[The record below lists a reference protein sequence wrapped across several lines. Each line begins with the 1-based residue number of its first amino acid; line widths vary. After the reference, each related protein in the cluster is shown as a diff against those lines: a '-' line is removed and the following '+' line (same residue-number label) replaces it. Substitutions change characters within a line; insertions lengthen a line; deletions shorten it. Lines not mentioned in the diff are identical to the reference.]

1 VVDEFHIRVHE
12 ASHRRPEGW
21 RDSENT
27 EHSDS
32 AELAFAGDLS
42 DTTPAPPCDDH
53 RHPAGRFEIDF
64 SAPTVG
70 FRQLEGEQQPGF
82 LSFSASMTP
91 DNRPPRK
98 RRRRR
103 GRPQGS
109 FAGQSMMPDGSMSA
123 PMNDSPDN
131 QDGGNAPLPSQ
142 PGTGPGPGGRRRRR
156 RRSRHRGYQQPMM
169 GQEGSAAPIELPS
182 GELIPSAGV
191 LYIKP
196 NGTGLLV
203 KMEDN
208 YAPAPGDPIVPR
220 STIDR
225 LHLQSGLHL
234 AGSARRAGNNLEF
247 VGLEQVE
254 GMSLEEYRES
264 RRPFSELISIDP
276 NEMFKL
282 ETEPERL
289 TTRVLDLLAPIG
301 RGQRCLIVAPP
312 KAGKTTL
319 LKDIAHGVNRN
330 HPDVIVFVLLV
341 DERPE
346 EVTDFRRSVEKG
358 EVIASSSD
366 ETAENHILI
375 AEVVLER
382 ARRLVEMKK
391 DVLIL
396 CDSIT
401 RMSRAYNNEQRG
413 SGKILSGGIDA
424 RTMEKPRRFFGA
436 ARNAEDWGSLTI
448 IATALVDTGSR
459 MDEVIF
465 QEFKGTGNTEIV
477 LDRGLFE
484 RRIFPAMNI
493 AQTGTRKEEK
503 LLPPPVLAKVHTLR
517 RALAGT
523 DPMNAMKMLLERLQK
538 FPSNDAFLK
547 SF

>member
-1 VVDEFHIRVHE
+1 MR
-12 ASHRRPEGW
+12 
-21 RDSENT
+21 
-27 EHSDS
+27 
-32 AELAFAGDLS
+32 
-42 DTTPAPPCDDH
+42 
-53 RHPAGRFEIDF
+53 
-64 SAPTVG
+64 
-70 FRQLEGEQQPGF
+70 
-82 LSFSASMTP
+82 P
-91 DNRPPRK
+91 DNN
-98 RRRRR
+98 
-103 GRPQGS
+103 
-109 FAGQSMMPDGSMSA
+109 AG
-123 PMNDSPDN
+123 
-131 QDGGNAPLPSQ
+131 APLP
-142 PGTGPGPGGRRRRR
+142 P
-156 RRSRHRGYQQPMM
+156 
-169 GQEGSAAPIELPS
+169 ALDIAP
-182 GELIPSAGV
+182 GELVAVSGV

-196 NGTGLLV
+196 NGSGLLV
-203 KMEDN
+203 SVEN
-208 YAPAPGDPIVPR
+208 NFVPQPGDAIVPR
-220 STIDR
+220 STIEK
-225 LHLQSGLHL
+225 LHLQTGLL
-234 AGSARRAGNNLEF
+234 LTGQARRAGNNIEM

-254 GMSLEEYRES
+254 GMALEEYRES

-289 TTRVLDLLAPIG
+289 TTRVLDLLSPLG
-301 RGQRCLIVAPP
+301 RGQRCLVVAPP

-319 LKDIAHGVNRN
+319 LKDIAHGINTN
-330 HPDVIVFVLLV
+330 HPDVTVIVLLV

-346 EVTDFRRSVEKG
+346 EVTDFRRTIEKG
-358 EVIASSSD
+358 DVIASSSD
-366 ETAENHILI
+366 ETADNHILI
-375 AEVVLER
+375 AEIVIER
-382 ARRLVEMKK
+382 ARRLVELKK
-391 DVLIL
+391 DVVIL

-436 ARNAEDWGSLTI
+436 ARNAEEWGSLTI
-448 IATALVDTGSR
+448 VATALVDTGSR

-503 LLPPPVLAKVHTLR
+503 LLPPTVLPKIHTLR

-523 DPMNAMKMLLERLQK
+523 DPLTAMKMLLERLQK

>member
-1 VVDEFHIRVHE
+1 
-12 ASHRRPEGW
+12 
-21 RDSENT
+21 
-27 EHSDS
+27 
-32 AELAFAGDLS
+32 
-42 DTTPAPPCDDH
+42 
-53 RHPAGRFEIDF
+53 
-64 SAPTVG
+64 
-70 FRQLEGEQQPGF
+70 
-82 LSFSASMTP
+82 MTP
-91 DNRPPRK
+91 DNRTPRK

-103 GRPQGS
+103 RR
-109 FAGQSMMPDGSMSA
+109 
-123 PMNDSPDN
+123 
-131 QDGGNAPLPSQ
+131 
-142 PGTGPGPGGRRRRR
+142 TGGPGGEGQPLANGNGPSPGNEASPRPQYGAGEGAGRRR
-156 RRSRHRGYQQPMM
+156 RRSRRGRGRNDERPRP
-169 GQEGSAAPIELPS
+169 QENGGSAPPLDIAP
-182 GELIPSAGV
+182 GELVPAAGT

-196 NGTGLLV
+196 NGAGILV
-203 KMEDN
+203 DAANN
-208 YAPAPGDPIVPR
+208 YYPQLGDPIVPR
-220 STIDR
+220 SMVER
-225 LHLQSGLHL
+225 LHLQAGLHL
-234 AGSARRAGNNLEF
+234 GGSARRTGNGLEF
-247 VGLEQVE
+247 VGLETVE
-254 GMSLEEYRES
+254 GMALEEYRES

-276 NEMFKL
+276 NEVFKL

-289 TTRVLDLLAPIG
+289 TTRVLDLLAPLG
-301 RGQRCLIVAPP
+301 KGQRCLIVAPP

-319 LKDIAHGVNRN
+319 LKDIAHGINLN
-330 HPDVIVFVLLV
+330 HPDVILFVLLV

-358 EVIASSSD
+358 EVVASSSD
-366 ETAENHILI
+366 ETAESHIHL
-375 AEVVLER
+375 AEIILER
-382 ARRLVEMKK
+382 ARRLVEIRK
-391 DVLIL
+391 DVVIL

-436 ARNAEDWGSLTI
+436 ARNAEEWGSLTI

-503 LLPPPVLAKVHTLR
+503 LLPPTVLPKIVTLR

-523 DPMNAMKMLLERLQK
+523 DPMTAMKMLLERLQK
-538 FPSNDAFLK
+538 FSSNDAFLK

>member
-1 VVDEFHIRVHE
+1 M
-12 ASHRRPEGW
+12 
-21 RDSENT
+21 ENQGNNS
-27 EHSDS
+27 SD
-32 AELAFAGDLS
+32 
-42 DTTPAPPCDDH
+42 
-53 RHPAGRFEIDF
+53 
-64 SAPTVG
+64 
-70 FRQLEGEQQPGF
+70 QPGEGQ
-82 LSFSASMTP
+82 
-91 DNRPPRK
+91 PP
-98 RRRRR
+98 
-103 GRPQGS
+103 
-109 FAGQSMMPDGSMSA
+109 F
-123 PMNDSPDN
+123 
-131 QDGGNAPLPSQ
+131 Q
-142 PGTGPGPGGRRRRR
+142 PGGGGGGGGRRR
-156 RRSRHRGYQQPMM
+156 RRSRHRRRGPGGGGGGGGMQQETGTLPA
-169 GQEGSAAPIELPS
+169 EIPS
-182 GELIPSAGV
+182 GELLPAAGV

-196 NGTGLLV
+196 NGAGILV
-203 KMEDN
+203 KAANNFVPEV
-208 YAPAPGDPIVPR
+208 GDPIVPR
-220 STIDR
+220 SMIDR
-225 LHLQSGLHL
+225 LHLQQGLL
-234 AGSARRAGNNLEF
+234 LSGSARRAGNNMEF

-289 TTRVLDLLAPIG
+289 TTRVLDLLSPLG
-301 RGQRCLIVAPP
+301 KGQRCLVVAPP

-319 LKDIAHGVNRN
+319 LKDIAHGINTN

-346 EVTDFRRSVEKG
+346 EVTDFRRSIENG

-391 DVLIL
+391 DIVIL

-448 IATALVDTGSR
+448 VATALIDTGSR

-484 RRIFPAMNI
+484 RRIFPAINI

-503 LLPPPVLAKVHTLR
+503 LLPPTVLPKVHTLR

-523 DPMNAMKMLLERLQK
+523 DPLNAMKMLLERLQK
-538 FPSNDAFLK
+538 FPSNEAFLK

>member
-1 VVDEFHIRVHE
+1 
-12 ASHRRPEGW
+12 
-21 RDSENT
+21 
-27 EHSDS
+27 
-32 AELAFAGDLS
+32 
-42 DTTPAPPCDDH
+42 
-53 RHPAGRFEIDF
+53 
-64 SAPTVG
+64 
-70 FRQLEGEQQPGF
+70 
-82 LSFSASMTP
+82 MTP
-91 DNRPPRK
+91 EDRTPRK

-103 GRPQGS
+103 RR
-109 FAGQSMMPDGSMSA
+109 
-123 PMNDSPDN
+123 
-131 QDGGNAPLPSQ
+131 
-142 PGTGPGPGGRRRRR
+142 TGPGGEGQQPLANGNSPSPGNEAQPRQFDGGGGAGRGRR
-156 RRSRHRGYQQPMM
+156 RRSRRGRSGRDDGPRPR
-169 GQEGSAAPIELPS
+169 QENGSAAPPIDVAP
-182 GELIPSAGV
+182 GELVTVGGV
-191 LYIKP
+191 LYVKP
-196 NGTGLLV
+196 NGSGLLV
-203 KMEDN
+203 DPAAN
-208 YAPAPGDPIVPR
+208 YYPQVGDPIVPR
-220 STIDR
+220 STIER
-225 LHLQSGLHL
+225 LHLLPGLFL
-234 AGSARRAGNNLEF
+234 GGSARRTGN
-247 VGLEQVE
+247 GLELIGLESIE
-254 GMSLEEYRES
+254 GMPVEEYREG

-301 RGQRCLIVAPP
+301 KGQRCLVVAPP

-319 LKDIAHGVNRN
+319 LKDIAHGINTN
-330 HPDVIVFVLLV
+330 HPEVILFVLLV

-346 EVTDFRRSVEKG
+346 EVTDFRRSVAKG
-358 EVIASSSD
+358 EVVASSSD
-366 ETAENHILI
+366 ENAESHIHL
-375 AEVVLER
+375 AEIILER
-382 ARRLVEMKK
+382 ARRLVETKK
-391 DVLIL
+391 DVVIL

-448 IATALVDTGSR
+448 IATALIDTGSR

-493 AQTGTRKEEK
+493 GQTGTRKEEK
-503 LLPPPVLAKVHTLR
+503 LLPPTVLPKVHTLR

-523 DPMNAMKMLLERLQK
+523 DPMTAMKMLLERLQK
-538 FPSNDAFLK
+538 FQSNEAFLR

>member
-1 VVDEFHIRVHE
+1 MP
-12 ASHRRPEGW
+12 S
-21 RDSENT
+21 
-27 EHSDS
+27 
-32 AELAFAGDLS
+32 
-42 DTTPAPPCDDH
+42 
-53 RHPAGRFEIDF
+53 
-64 SAPTVG
+64 
-70 FRQLEGEQQPGF
+70 PG
-82 LSFSASMTP
+82 
-91 DNRPPRK
+91 N
-98 RRRRR
+98 
-103 GRPQGS
+103 S
-109 FAGQSMMPDGSMSA
+109 FASNGNGGGQQYGAGSDA
-123 PMNDSPDN
+123 
-131 QDGGNAPLPSQ
+131 G
-142 PGTGPGPGGRRRRR
+142 RRR
-156 RRSRHRGYQQPMM
+156 RRSRRRKHSGGP
-169 GQEGSAAPIELPS
+169 GAGATAPETPFPLDIPA
-182 GELIPSAGV
+182 GEAMAVSGV
-191 LYIKP
+191 LWVKP

-203 KMEDN
+203 QPSNN
-208 YAPAPGDPIVPR
+208 YVPQVTDAIVPR
-220 STIDR
+220 SVIEK
-225 LHLQSGLHL
+225 LHLQPGLL
-234 AGSARRAGNNLEF
+234 LSGSARRAGNILEF
-247 VGLEQVE
+247 FNLDQVE
-254 GMSLEEYRES
+254 GMTIEEFRES

-276 NEMFKL
+276 NVMFKL

-289 TTRVLDLLAPIG
+289 TTRVLDLLSPIG
-301 RGQRCLIVAPP
+301 MGQRCLVVAPP

-330 HPDVIVFVLLV
+330 HPDVTVIVLLV

-366 ETAENHILI
+366 ETAENHIQI

-391 DVLIL
+391 DVVIL

-484 RRIFPAMNI
+484 RRIFPAINI

-503 LLPPPVLAKVHTLR
+503 LLPTTVLPKVHTLR

-538 FPSNDAFLK
+538 FPSNEAFLK

>member
-1 VVDEFHIRVHE
+1 
-12 ASHRRPEGW
+12 
-21 RDSENT
+21 
-27 EHSDS
+27 
-32 AELAFAGDLS
+32 
-42 DTTPAPPCDDH
+42 
-53 RHPAGRFEIDF
+53 
-64 SAPTVG
+64 
-70 FRQLEGEQQPGF
+70 
-82 LSFSASMTP
+82 MTP
-91 DNRPPRK
+91 DNQQPRK

-103 GRPQGS
+103 RRPGS
-109 FAGQSMMPDGSMSA
+109 AG
-123 PMNDSPDN
+123 
-131 QDGGNAPLPSQ
+131 GGNPPANGNGSGQ
-142 PGTGPGPGGRRRRR
+142 PNGNVAYSGDPQQYPGGGGRRRRR
-156 RRSRHRGYQQPMM
+156 SRRRNKHGGSMTPGPEMSSSVPM
-169 GQEGSAAPIELPS
+169 EIPS
-182 GELIPSAGV
+182 GELVPASGV
-191 LYIKP
+191 LWIKP
-196 NGTGLLV
+196 NGAGILV
-203 KMEDN
+203 QPTNN
-208 YAPAPGDPIVPR
+208 YAPQGGDALVPR
-220 STIDR
+220 SIIEK
-225 LHLQSGLHL
+225 LHLQQGLFL
-234 AGSARRAGNNLEF
+234 SGSARRAGNNLEF
-247 VGLEQVE
+247 IGLEQVE

-276 NEMFKL
+276 NHVFKL

-289 TTRVLDLLAPIG
+289 TTRVLDLLSPIG
-301 RGQRCLIVAPP
+301 KGQRCLVVAPP

-319 LKDIAHGVNRN
+319 LKDIAHGLNRN
-330 HPDVIVFVLLV
+330 HPEVTLFVLLV

-346 EVTDFRRSVEKG
+346 EVTDFRRSVEMG
-358 EVIASSSD
+358 EVVASSSD

-391 DVLIL
+391 DVVIL

-448 IATALVDTGSR
+448 VATALIDTGSR

-503 LLPPPVLAKVHTLR
+503 LLPPPVLQKVHTLR

-523 DPMNAMKMLLERLQK
+523 DPMNAMKMLIERLQK
-538 FPSNDAFLK
+538 FPTNDSFLK

>member
-1 VVDEFHIRVHE
+1 
-12 ASHRRPEGW
+12 
-21 RDSENT
+21 
-27 EHSDS
+27 
-32 AELAFAGDLS
+32 
-42 DTTPAPPCDDH
+42 
-53 RHPAGRFEIDF
+53 
-64 SAPTVG
+64 
-70 FRQLEGEQQPGF
+70 
-82 LSFSASMTP
+82 MTP
-91 DNRPPRK
+91 DDRTPRK

-103 GRPQGS
+103 RRTGGS
-109 FAGQSMMPDGSMSA
+109 GAEGQPLGNGNGPAPGNEAQPAQYGAAGAGA
-123 PMNDSPDN
+123 
-131 QDGGNAPLPSQ
+131 G
-142 PGTGPGPGGRRRRR
+142 RRR
-156 RRSRHRGYQQPMM
+156 RRSRRGRGRGDDRPPVRENGSSAPPVDVAPGELVPVSGVLFVKQNGTGILVDPANGYQQ
-169 GQEGSAAPIELPS
+169 Q
-182 GELIPSAGV
+182 
-191 LYIKP
+191 
-196 NGTGLLV
+196 
-203 KMEDN
+203 
-208 YAPAPGDPIVPR
+208 PGDPIVPR
-220 STIDR
+220 STVER
-225 LHLQSGLHL
+225 LHLLPGLL
-234 AGSARRAGNNLEF
+234 LGGSARRTGNGLEF
-247 VGLEQVE
+247 VGLESIE
-254 GMSLEEYRES
+254 GMALEEYRES

-282 ETEPERL
+282 ETEAERL

-301 RGQRCLIVAPP
+301 KGQRCLVVAPP

-319 LKDIAHGVNRN
+319 LKDIAHGINTN
-330 HPDVIVFVLLV
+330 HPDVHLFVLLV

-358 EVIASSSD
+358 EVVASSSD
-366 ETAENHILI
+366 ETAESHIHL
-375 AEVVLER
+375 AEIILER
-382 ARRLVEMKK
+382 ARRLVETKK
-391 DVLIL
+391 DVVIL
-396 CDSIT
+396 CYSIT

-493 AQTGTRKEEK
+493 GQTGTRKEEK
-503 LLPPPVLAKVHTLR
+503 LLPPTVLPKIHTLR

-523 DPMNAMKMLLERLQK
+523 DPMTAMKMLLERLQK
-538 FPSNDAFLK
+538 FPTNEAFLK

>member
-1 VVDEFHIRVHE
+1 M
-12 ASHRRPEGW
+12 APE
-21 RDSENT
+21 T
-27 EHSDS
+27 
-32 AELAFAGDLS
+32 
-42 DTTPAPPCDDH
+42 
-53 RHPAGRFEIDF
+53 
-64 SAPTVG
+64 
-70 FRQLEGEQQPGF
+70 
-82 LSFSASMTP
+82 
-91 DNRPPRK
+91 
-98 RRRRR
+98 
-103 GRPQGS
+103 
-109 FAGQSMMPDGSMSA
+109 
-123 PMNDSPDN
+123 
-131 QDGGNAPLPSQ
+131 PLPIDL
-142 PGTGPGPGGRRRRR
+142 
-156 RRSRHRGYQQPMM
+156 
-169 GQEGSAAPIELPS
+169 PI
-182 GELIPSAGV
+182 GETMPVSGV
-191 LYIKP
+191 LWVKP
-196 NGTGLLV
+196 NGTGMLV
-203 KMEDN
+203 QPNNN
-208 YAPAPGDPIVPR
+208 YVPQVTDAIVPR
-220 STIDR
+220 SMIEK
-225 LHLQSGLHL
+225 LHLQAGLL
-234 AGSARRAGNNLEF
+234 LTGTARRAGNSLEF
-247 VGLEQVE
+247 INMDQVE
-254 GMSLEEYRES
+254 GMTLDDYRES

-282 ETEPERL
+282 EVEPERL
-289 TTRVLDLLAPIG
+289 TTRVLDLLSPLG
-301 RGQRCLIVAPP
+301 RGQRCLVVAPP

-319 LKDIAHGVNRN
+319 LKDIAHGINHN
-330 HPDVIVFVLLV
+330 HPEVLVIVLLV

-346 EVTDFRRSVEKG
+346 EVTDFRRSVENG
-358 EVIASSSD
+358 EVVASSSD

-391 DVLIL
+391 DVVIL

-448 IATALVDTGSR
+448 VATALVDTGSR

-484 RRIFPAMNI
+484 RRIFPAINI

-503 LLPPPVLAKVHTLR
+503 LLAPTVLPKVHTLR

>member
-1 VVDEFHIRVHE
+1 MQSPGNSI
-12 ASHRRPEGW
+12 ALPG
-21 RDSENT
+21 N
-27 EHSDS
+27 
-32 AELAFAGDLS
+32 G
-42 DTTPAPPCDDH
+42 
-53 RHPAGRFEIDF
+53 G
-64 SAPTVG
+64 
-70 FRQLEGEQQPGF
+70 QQAYNG
-82 LSFSASMTP
+82 
-91 DNRPPRK
+91 
-98 RRRRR
+98 
-103 GRPQGS
+103 
-109 FAGQSMMPDGSMSA
+109 
-123 PMNDSPDN
+123 
-131 QDGGNAPLPSQ
+131 DGG
-142 PGTGPGPGGRRRRR
+142 GGRRRRR
-156 RRSRHRGYQQPMM
+156 SRRRNKHSG
-169 GQEGSAAPIELPS
+169 GSGALAPETPFPIDVPA
-182 GELIPSAGV
+182 GEAVPVSGV
-191 LYIKP
+191 LWIKP
-196 NGTGLLV
+196 NGAGMLV
-203 KMEDN
+203 QPNNN
-208 YAPAPGDPIVPR
+208 YVPQATDAFVPR
-220 STIDR
+220 SVIEK
-225 LHLQSGLHL
+225 LHLQGGLALSGN
-234 AGSARRAGNNLEF
+234 ARRAGNNLEF
-247 VGLEQVE
+247 FALEQVE
-254 GMSLEEYRES
+254 GMPLDDFRES

-276 NEMFKL
+276 NVMFKL

-289 TTRVLDLLAPIG
+289 TTRVLDLLSPIG
-301 RGQRCLIVAPP
+301 MGQRCLVVAPP

-330 HPDVIVFVLLV
+330 HPDVTVFVLLV

-358 EVIASSSD
+358 EVVASSSD

-375 AEVVLER
+375 AEIVLER

-391 DVLIL
+391 HVVIL

-448 IATALVDTGSR
+448 VATALVDTGSR

-484 RRIFPAMNI
+484 RRIFPAINI

-503 LLPPPVLAKVHTLR
+503 LLPPTVLPKVHTLR

-538 FPSNDAFLK
+538 FQSNEAFLK

>member
-1 VVDEFHIRVHE
+1 M
-12 ASHRRPEGW
+12 AA
-21 RDSENT
+21 DS
-27 EHSDS
+27 SS
-32 AELAFAGDLS
+32 
-42 DTTPAPPCDDH
+42 APPIDI
-53 RHPAGRFEIDF
+53 PAGELV
-64 SAPTVG
+64 PTG
-70 FRQLEGEQQPGF
+70 
-82 LSFSASMTP
+82 
-91 DNRPPRK
+91 
-98 RRRRR
+98 
-103 GRPQGS
+103 
-109 FAGQSMMPDGSMSA
+109 
-123 PMNDSPDN
+123 
-131 QDGGNAPLPSQ
+131 
-142 PGTGPGPGGRRRRR
+142 
-156 RRSRHRGYQQPMM
+156 
-169 GQEGSAAPIELPS
+169 
-182 GELIPSAGV
+182 GV

-196 NGTGLLV
+196 NGAGVLV
-203 KMEDN
+203 KGEN
-208 YAPAPGDPIVPR
+208 NFVPQPGDTLVPR
-220 STIDR
+220 SIIER
-225 LHLQSGLHL
+225 LHLQAGLML
-234 AGSARRAGNNLEF
+234 AGSARRTGNGLEF

-254 GMSLEEYRES
+254 GLPLEEYRDS

-276 NEMFKL
+276 NEKFHL

-289 TTRVLDLLAPIG
+289 TTRVLDLLSPIG
-301 RGQRCLIVAPP
+301 KGQRCLVVAPP

-319 LKDIAHGVNRN
+319 LKDIAHGINKN
-330 HPDVIVFVLLV
+330 HPDVTLMVLLV

-366 ETAENHILI
+366 ETADNHIQI

-382 ARRLVEMKK
+382 ARRLVEMKR
-391 DVLIL
+391 DVVIL

-448 IATALVDTGSR
+448 IATALIDTGSR

-484 RRIFPAMNI
+484 RRIFPAINI

-503 LLPPPVLAKVHTLR
+503 LIPPPVLPKVHTLR

-523 DPMNAMKMLLERLQK
+523 DPMTAMKMLLERLQK
-538 FPSNDAFLK
+538 FPTNEAFLK

>member
-1 VVDEFHIRVHE
+1 
-12 ASHRRPEGW
+12 
-21 RDSENT
+21 
-27 EHSDS
+27 
-32 AELAFAGDLS
+32 
-42 DTTPAPPCDDH
+42 
-53 RHPAGRFEIDF
+53 
-64 SAPTVG
+64 
-70 FRQLEGEQQPGF
+70 
-82 LSFSASMTP
+82 MTP
-91 DNRPPRK
+91 DNPHPRK

-103 GRPQGS
+103 RRAGAAGS
-109 FAGQSMMPDGSMSA
+109 NGPVNGNVAQPNGNVAYP
-123 PMNDSPDN
+123 NDS
-131 QDGGNAPLPSQ
+131 QY
-142 PGTGPGPGGRRRRR
+142 PGSGPGGGRRRRR
-156 RRSRHRGYQQPMM
+156 SRRRSRGGGGGMAPGAEMP
-169 GQEGSAAPIELPS
+169 AAPPIDVAP
-182 GELIPSAGV
+182 GELIPASGV
-191 LYIKP
+191 LWVKP
-196 NGTGLLV
+196 NGTGILV
-203 KMEDN
+203 QPANN
-208 YAPAPGDPIVPR
+208 YAPQPGDPIVPR
-220 STIDR
+220 SIVEK
-225 LHLQSGLHL
+225 LHLQAGLQL
-234 AGSARRAGNNLEF
+234 TGSARRAGNNLEF
-247 VGLEQVE
+247 IGLEQVE
-254 GMSLEEYRES
+254 GMSLEEFRES

-276 NEMFKL
+276 NHMFKL

-289 TTRVLDLLAPIG
+289 TTRVLDLLVPLG
-301 RGQRCLIVAPP
+301 KGQRCLIVAPP

-319 LKDIAHGVNRN
+319 LKDIAHGLNRN
-330 HPDVIVFVLLV
+330 HPEVILFVLLV

-346 EVTDFRRSVEKG
+346 EVTDFRRSVEQG
-358 EVIASSSD
+358 EVVASSSD

-375 AEVVLER
+375 AEIVLER

-391 DVLIL
+391 DVVIL

-448 IATALVDTGSR
+448 IATALIDTGSR

-493 AQTGTRKEEK
+493 AQSGTRKEEK
-503 LLPPPVLAKVHTLR
+503 LLSAAVLLKVHTLR

-523 DPMNAMKMLLERLQK
+523 DPLNAMKMLIERLQK
-538 FPSNDAFLK
+538 FPTNDSFLK

>member
-1 VVDEFHIRVHE
+1 
-12 ASHRRPEGW
+12 
-21 RDSENT
+21 
-27 EHSDS
+27 
-32 AELAFAGDLS
+32 
-42 DTTPAPPCDDH
+42 
-53 RHPAGRFEIDF
+53 
-64 SAPTVG
+64 
-70 FRQLEGEQQPGF
+70 
-82 LSFSASMTP
+82 MTP
-91 DNRPPRK
+91 DNRTPRK

-103 GRPQGS
+103 RRTGEPGGE
-109 FAGQSMMPDGSMSA
+109 GQPLVDGNG
-123 PMNDSPDN
+123 PSP
-131 QDGGNAPLPSQ
+131 GNEASP
-142 PGTGPGPGGRRRRR
+142 TGQYGPGGGAGRRR
-156 RRSRHRGYQQPMM
+156 RRSRRGRGRGDERPRS
-169 GQEGSAAPIELPS
+169 QENGGSAPLLDIAP
-182 GELIPSAGV
+182 GELVPASGT

-196 NGTGLLV
+196 NGAGILV
-203 KMEDN
+203 DPANN
-208 YAPAPGDPIVPR
+208 YYTQPGDPIVPR
-220 STIDR
+220 SMIER
-225 LHLQSGLHL
+225 LHLQAGLQL
-234 AGSARRAGNNLEF
+234 GGSARRTGNNLEF
-247 VGLEQVE
+247 VGLETVE
-254 GMSLEEYRES
+254 GMALEEYRES

-276 NEMFKL
+276 NEVFKL

-289 TTRVLDLLAPIG
+289 TTRVLDLLSPLG
-301 RGQRCLIVAPP
+301 KGQRCLIVAPP

-319 LKDIAHGVNRN
+319 LKDIAHGINLN
-330 HPDVIVFVLLV
+330 HPDVILFVLLV

-358 EVIASSSD
+358 EVVASSSD
-366 ETAENHILI
+366 ETADSHIHL
-375 AEVVLER
+375 AEIILER
-382 ARRLVEMKK
+382 ARRLVEIKK
-391 DVLIL
+391 DVVIL

-503 LLPPPVLAKVHTLR
+503 LLPPSVLLKVHTLR

-523 DPMNAMKMLLERLQK
+523 DPMTAMKMLLERLQK

>member
-1 VVDEFHIRVHE
+1 
-12 ASHRRPEGW
+12 
-21 RDSENT
+21 
-27 EHSDS
+27 
-32 AELAFAGDLS
+32 
-42 DTTPAPPCDDH
+42 
-53 RHPAGRFEIDF
+53 
-64 SAPTVG
+64 
-70 FRQLEGEQQPGF
+70 
-82 LSFSASMTP
+82 MTP
-91 DNRPPRK
+91 DDRSPRK

-103 GRPQGS
+103 RRGGGAGPAGNNVPPGNGNGPSPGNEALPPQ
-109 FAGQSMMPDGSMSA
+109 QY
-123 PMNDSPDN
+123 
-131 QDGGNAPLPSQ
+131 GGGGGA
-142 PGTGPGPGGRRRRR
+142 GRRRRG
-156 RRSRHRGYQQPMM
+156 RSRRGRSHGGDDRPWSQDATASLPPLDIEP
-169 GQEGSAAPIELPS
+169 GQLVPAS
-182 GELIPSAGV
+182 GV

-196 NGTGLLV
+196 NGTGMLV
-203 KMEDN
+203 D
-208 YAPAPGDPIVPR
+208 PANQYQPSPGDTIVPR
-220 STIDR
+220 SMVER
-225 LHLQSGLHL
+225 LHLQAGLL
-234 AGSARRAGNNLEF
+234 IGGSARRAGNIMELA
-247 VGLEQVE
+247 GLETIE
-254 GMSLEEYRES
+254 GMALEEYRES

-276 NEMFKL
+276 NEVFKL
-282 ETEPERL
+282 ETESERL
-289 TTRVLDLLAPIG
+289 TTRVLDLLSPLG
-301 RGQRCLIVAPP
+301 KGQRCLIVAPP

-319 LKDIAHGVNRN
+319 LKDIAHGVNMN
-330 HPDVIVFVLLV
+330 HPDVLLFVLLV

-346 EVTDFRRSVEKG
+346 EVTDFRRSVERG
-358 EVIASSSD
+358 EVVASSSD
-366 ETAENHILI
+366 ETAESHIHL
-375 AEVVLER
+375 AEIILER
-382 ARRLVEMKK
+382 ARRLVEIKK
-391 DVLIL
+391 DVVIL

-503 LLPPPVLAKVHTLR
+503 LLPPTVLPKVHTLR

-523 DPMNAMKMLLERLQK
+523 DPMTAMKMLLERLQK
-538 FPSNDAFLK
+538 FPTNDAFLK